1 MTEKYSDRLSQ
12 SELRIAAYSTPE
24 TGERL
29 YKIFRLPGSNRREN
43 RFRTVSLY
51 YEFFADLFSFLIT
64 ETPMKRNQSCPLRCD
79 PMYRTEF
86 LYGLRYR
93 DPYLHTAISAH
104 PAFIIFF
111 KVSLVGR

>member
-1 MTEKYSDRLSQ
+1 MTEKYSERLSL
-12 SELRIAAYSTPE
+12 SELRITAYSTPE

-29 YKIFRLPGSNRREN
+29 YRIFRLPGKNRRED
-43 RFRTVSLY
+43 RFRAGSLY
-51 YEFFADLFSFLIT
+51 YEFYADLFSFLIT